1 MEEETMPRAE
11 AGPLR
16 VLIVEDEALLALQIE
31 QLLLEAG
38 HEPVGHAM
46 DADEALQLARETHP
60 DLALVDLHLRDG
72 LSGAEVM
79 RLMTREF
86 GAAGLFLTANRR
98 MIPED
103 FAGALG
109 AIAKPFAES
118 AFLQALAYVA
128 RHLAREPAS
137 RRPPSSLVLAPGR
150 RSGRDEG
157 CAAAPN

>member
-1 MEEETMPRAE
+1 
-11 AGPLR
+11 
-16 VLIVEDEALLALQIE
+16 LIVEDEALLALQIE

-46 DADEALQLARETHP
+46 DADEALELARLTRP

-72 LSGAEVM
+72 LSGPQVM
-79 RLMTREF
+79 RLLTREH
-86 GAAGLFLTANRR
+86 GVAGLFLTANRR
-98 MIPED
+98 LIPED

-128 RHLAREPAS
+128 RHLAREPA

-150 RSGRDEG
+150 RSGGGPGRAG
-157 CAAAPN
+157 AAAG

>member
-1 MEEETMPRAE
+1 MPRADRD
-11 AGPLR
+11 PLR

-31 QLLLEAG
+31 LLLLEAG

-46 DADEALQLARETHP
+46 DREEALELARETHP

-72 LSGAEVM
+72 LSGPQVM
-79 RLMTREF
+79 RQLTREH
-86 GAAGLFLTANRR
+86 GVAGLFLTANRR
-98 MIPED
+98 LIPED

-128 RHLAREPAS
+128 RHLAREPA

-150 RSGRDEG
+150 RSGGDEG
-157 CAAAPN
+157 RLGAAAG

>member
-1 MEEETMPRAE
+1 MPRAE

-46 DADEALQLARETHP
+46 DSDEALELARETRP

-72 LSGAEVM
+72 LSGPQVM
-79 RLMTREF
+79 RLLTREH
-86 GAAGLFLTANRR
+86 GVAGLFLTANRR
-98 MIPED
+98 LIPED

-109 AIAKPFAES
+109 AIAKPFAEC
-118 AFLQALAYVA
+118 AFLQAIAYVA
-128 RHLAREPAS
+128 RHLERKPIA
-137 RRPPSSLVLAPGR
+137 RRPPSSLELAPG
-150 RSGRDEG
+150 DEG
-157 CAAAPN
+157 GRAGTAAN